1 MSECTH
7 DCSTCGESCAS
18 REPQSLLKA
27 HHPEAHVGKVYGIV
41 SGKGGVGKSMV
52 TSQLAVAMRRRG
64 YNVGIMDAD
73 ITGPSI
79 PKAFGIHDHARGYE
93 NTLLPVESKTG
104 IQVMS
109 INLLLENETD
119 PVIWRGPVISG
130 VVQQFWT
137 EVLWNCDYLFVD
149 MPPGTGDVSLS
160 VFQSIPLDGIII
172 VASPQELVSMV
183 VEKAVRM
190 AEMME
195 VPIVGLVENM
205 SYVACPDC
213 GRKIYLFGQGKTAE
227 AAKAHKVFGYYIE
240 VSNAFKELVPETY
253 IRKQTL
259 VNGER
264 FITQELKD
272 LEHEILTASER
283 VVALEYELFSA
294 LRQRI
299 ADSAA
304 RIQKTAVAV
313 AECDALCSFAAV
325 AVHNNFCRPE
335 VDESG
340 VIEIREGRHPVVEK
354 VLKDSLFVP
363 NDTFM
368 GEKEERVAIITGPN
382 MAGKSTYMRQV
393 ALIVLMAQMGSF
405 VPAKYAHIGV
415 VDRIF
420 TRIGASDDLSA
431 GQSTFMVE
439 MTEVSDILHQ
449 ATKNSLLILD
459 EIGRGTSTFDG
470 MAIAR
475 AVLEYCADKKTL
487 GAKTLFATHYHEL
500 TEMENT
506 LPGTVNYNIAVKRR
520 GEDIIFLRKIVP
532 GGADRSYGIEVAK
545 LAGLPD
551 KVVQRAKIILKELE
565 EENGVQYVAARKET
579 DQVSLDAIGEGE
591 VLDAIRRC
599 QPDTLTPIEAMGLLY
614 ELKQKLSK

>member
-195 VPIVGLVENM
+195 VM

-227 AAKAHKVFGYYIE
+227 AAKAHKLPLLAEMPIDPALAALVDAGDIE
-240 VSNAFKELVPETY
+240 SFK
-253 IRKQTL
+253 
-259 VNGER
+259 GDW
-264 FITQELKD
+264 LK
-272 LEHEILTASER
+272 
-283 VVALEYELFSA
+283 
-294 LRQRI
+294 
-299 ADSAA
+299 
-304 RIQKTAVAV
+304 
-313 AECDALCSFAAV
+313 
-325 AVHNNFCRPE
+325 
-335 VDESG
+335 G
-340 VIEIREGRHPVVEK
+340 V
-354 VLKDSLFVP
+354 
-363 NDTFM
+363 
-368 GEKEERVAIITGPN
+368 
-382 MAGKSTYMRQV
+382 
-393 ALIVLMAQMGSF
+393 
-405 VPAKYAHIGV
+405 
-415 VDRIF
+415 
-420 TRIGASDDLSA
+420 
-431 GQSTFMVE
+431 
-439 MTEVSDILHQ
+439 
-449 ATKNSLLILD
+449 
-459 EIGRGTSTFDG
+459 
-470 MAIAR
+470 
-475 AVLEYCADKKTL
+475 
-487 GAKTLFATHYHEL
+487 
-500 TEMENT
+500 
-506 LPGTVNYNIAVKRR
+506 
-520 GEDIIFLRKIVP
+520 
-532 GGADRSYGIEVAK
+532 ADR
-545 LAGLPD
+545 
-551 KVVQRAKIILKELE
+551 LE
-565 EENGVQYVAARKET
+565 NK
-579 DQVSLDAIGEGE
+579 
-591 VLDAIRRC
+591 
-599 QPDTLTPIEAMGLLY
+599 
-614 ELKQKLSK
+614 